1 MGDVRRLLRR
11 TTAVNC
17 FGERA
22 AIAGLHALYQRKR
35 IGIEIR
41 SGQAFKS
48 ATDGSPKGTRKKKMT
63 AANTHL
69 VIADDHPLFRD
80 ALRQAVASVVASAKI
95 DEAGSFEDLTALL
108 ERNSDV
114 DLILLDLSMPGI
126 SGFSGLIY
134 LRAQYPAIPVVIVS
148 ASDDGAT
155 IRRSLDFGASG
166 FIPKRFGVE
175 TLRDAITKVMEGD
188 VWVPPDTDLTSAAD
202 PDMTRLRDRL
212 VTLTPQQVRVLMMLS
227 EGLLNKQIAY
237 ELGVSEATIKAHV
250 SAILQ
255 KLGVESRTQAV
266 IAAAKIAG
274 SQWRQSTPSE

>member
-1 MGDVRRLLRR
+1 MN
-11 TTAVNC
+11 AP
-17 FGERA
+17 
-22 AIAGLHALYQRKR
+22 
-35 IGIEIR
+35 
-41 SGQAFKS
+41 S
-48 ATDGSPKGTRKKKMT
+48 
-63 AANTHL
+63 THL

-80 ALRQAVASVVASAKI
+80 ALRQAVAGVLTSAKI
-95 DEAGSFEDLTALL
+95 DEAGSFEDLTKLL
-108 ERNSDV
+108 EQTSDV

-148 ASDDGAT
+148 ASDDSAT

-175 TLRDAITKVMEGD
+175 TLRDAILKVMEGD
-188 VWVPPDTDLTSAAD
+188 VWVPADTDLSAAAD

-237 ELGVSEATIKAHV
+237 EARRLRGHHQGACLGDPAKARRREPHPGGDRGRQDRRRPVEAGHAD
-250 SAILQ
+250 
-255 KLGVESRTQAV
+255 GVRLFRRRQIRHPEVLASPSRLPSQCFR
-266 IAAAKIAG
+266 IAPLAAQDERA
-274 SQWRQSTPSE
+274 

>member
-1 MGDVRRLLRR
+1 MS
-11 TTAVNC
+11 
-17 FGERA
+17 A
-22 AIAGLHALYQRKR
+22 A
-35 IGIEIR
+35 
-41 SGQAFKS
+41 
-48 ATDGSPKGTRKKKMT
+48 AT
-63 AANTHL
+63 THL

-80 ALRQAVASVVASAKI
+80 ALRQAVASVVTSSKI
-95 DEAGSFEDLTALL
+95 DEAGSFEELTALL
-108 ERNSDV
+108 EQDSEV
-114 DLILLDLSMPGI
+114 DLVLLDLTMPGI

-148 ASDDGAT
+148 ATDDGGT

-166 FIPKRFGVE
+166 FIPKRFGVD
-175 TLRDAITKVMEGD
+175 TLRDAIMKVMDGD
-188 VWVPPDTDLTSAAD
+188 VWIPPDTDLSSATD
-202 PDMTRLRDRL
+202 PELARLRDRL

-274 SQWRQSTPSE
+274 DQWRQGAPSQQ

>member
-1 MGDVRRLLRR
+1 
-11 TTAVNC
+11 
-17 FGERA
+17 
-22 AIAGLHALYQRKR
+22 
-35 IGIEIR
+35 
-41 SGQAFKS
+41 
-48 ATDGSPKGTRKKKMT
+48 MT
-63 AANTHL
+63 AAATHL

-95 DEAGSFEDLTALL
+95 DEAGSFEELTALL
-108 ERNSDV
+108 DLDSDV
-114 DLILLDLSMPGI
+114 DLVLLDLTMPGI

-134 LRAQYPAIPVVIVS
+134 LRAQFPAIPVVIVS
-148 ASDDGAT
+148 ASDDGGT
-155 IRRSLDFGASG
+155 IRQSLAFGASG
-166 FIPKRFGVE
+166 FIPKRFGVD
-175 TLRDAITKVMEGD
+175 TLRDAITKVLGGD
-188 VWVPPDTDLTSAAD
+188 VWVPADTDLSSATD
-202 PDMTRLRDRL
+202 PELMRLRDRL

-274 SQWRQSTPSE
+274 GQWRLVE